1 MDDNFLFYLEEAGSA
16 SESSEIQRDHGRG
29 TMTIPGLETSR
40 RRRGHVYAVLALIT
54 CPCHLPIFAL
64 LLSGSAV
71 GVFLSDH
78 LGTALT
84 IFSLLFVFSLAAAVR
99 VLRGKQAHDN

>member
-54 CPCHLPIFAL
+54 CPCHLPILAV

-71 GVFLSDH
+71 GIFLNDH
-78 LGTALT
+78 FAIAIV
-84 IFSLLFVFSLAAAVR
+84 IFSLFFVCSLVAAVR
-99 VLRGKQAHDN
+99 VLRVKQAHDI